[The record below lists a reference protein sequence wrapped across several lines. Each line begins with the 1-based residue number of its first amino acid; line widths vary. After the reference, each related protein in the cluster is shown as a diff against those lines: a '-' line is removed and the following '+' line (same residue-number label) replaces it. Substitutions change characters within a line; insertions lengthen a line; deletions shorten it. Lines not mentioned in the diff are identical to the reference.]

1 MTFIESLSIP
11 AIIVTIFFLLIFI
24 AATLKNIEMHTTYK
38 NMILDEIK
46 EDIHKIYFA
55 ERIKLKKDYGVN
67 LEDLY
72 DKYRK
77 SYDQKEIDIV
87 LGKKNEDLIRQDFI
101 DKVDQSFQ

>member
-1 MTFIESLSIP
+1 MTFIECLAIP
-11 AIIVTIFFLLIFI
+11 AIIITIFLLIYI

-77 SYDQKEIDIV
+77 SYDQKELDIV
-87 LGKKNEDLIRQDFI
+87 FGKKKEDLRRQDLI
-101 DKVDQSFQ
+101 DKI

>member
-11 AIIVTIFFLLIFI
+11 AIIITILFLLIFI
-24 AATLKNIEMHTTYK
+24 SATLKNIEMHTTYK

-55 ERIKLKKDYGVN
+55 ERIKLKKDYDVN

-72 DKYRK
+72 DKYKK
-77 SYDQKEIDIV
+77 SYDQKEIDII
-87 LGKKNEDLIRQDFI
+87 LGKKKEDLI
-101 DKVDQSFQ
+101 

>member
-67 LEDLY
+67 IEDLY

>member
-1 MTFIESLSIP
+1 MTFIESLTIP
-11 AIIVTIFFLLIFI
+11 VIIVTIFFLLIFI

-46 EDIHKIYFA
+46 EDINKIYFA

-77 SYDQKEIDIV
+77 SYDQKELDII
-87 LGKKNEDLIRQDFI
+87 LGKKKEDLI
-101 DKVDQSFQ
+101 

>member
-1 MTFIESLSIP
+1 MTFIECLAIP
-11 AIIVTIFFLLIFI
+11 AIIITIFLLIYI

-46 EDIHKIYFA
+46 EDINKIYFA
-55 ERIKLKKDYGVN
+55 ERIKLKKDYGAN

-77 SYDQKEIDIV
+77 SYDQKELDII
-87 LGKKNEDLIRQDFI
+87 LGKKKENLI
-101 DKVDQSFQ
+101 

>member
-1 MTFIESLSIP
+1 MDATTICICVLICTVIL
-11 AIIVTIFFLLIFI
+11 IIITIFLLIYI
-24 AATLKNIEMHTTYK
+24 AATLKNIEMHITYK

-77 SYDQKEIDIV
+77 SYDQKELDII
-87 LGKKNEDLIRQDFI
+87 LGKKKEDLI
-101 DKVDQSFQ
+101 

>member
-1 MTFIESLSIP
+1 MTLIECLAIP
-11 AIIVTIFFLLIFI
+11 AVIITIFLLIFI

-55 ERIKLKKDYGVN
+55 ERIKLKKDYSVN

-77 SYDQKEIDIV
+77 SYDQKESDIV
-87 LGKKNEDLIRQDFI
+87 LCKKKEDLRRQDII
-101 DKVDQSFQ
+101 DKIRYYR